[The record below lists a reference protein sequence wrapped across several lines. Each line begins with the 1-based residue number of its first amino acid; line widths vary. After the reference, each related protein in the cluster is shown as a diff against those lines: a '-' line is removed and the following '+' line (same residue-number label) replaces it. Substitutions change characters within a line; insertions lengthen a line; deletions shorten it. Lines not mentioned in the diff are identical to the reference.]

1 MYIRL
6 IHTLNIEDEALL
18 LYNMLIYVNLITVY
32 FNVFSIKWIVYV
44 YVTYCIDIQYII
56 KVLCK
61 VYCSRH
67 DITEKMLNWR

>member
-44 YVTYCIDIQYII
+44 YVTYCIDIQYI
-56 KVLCK
+56 
-61 VYCSRH
+61 
-67 DITEKMLNWR
+67 